1 MELSGTGSGCIRLG
15 HRGCAEEGLW
25 GKLGVIVLPLGWSSS
40 TAWISEERLKVHPG
54 QEDGLQQWGTSVS
67 TWQETLGLE
76 TEEV

>member
-1 MELSGTGSGCIRLG
+1 MEQGLVVSGWATGAVQKKGCGGSLG
-15 HRGCAEEGLW
+15 
-25 GKLGVIVLPLGWSSS
+25 SSCYPW
-40 TAWISEERLKVHPG
+40 AGHHPQPGYQRLKVHPG

>member
-1 MELSGTGSGCIRLG
+1 MEQGLVVSGWATGAVQKKGCG
-15 HRGCAEEGLW
+15 